1 MFGTRRARAVLLP
14 RLARL
19 SGLLPLA
26 ALTAGRRQIGWM
38 LGRAP
43 GLRDRV
49 QTAMAAAL
57 GPEGYT
63 RDHVDAYF
71 RHLADLAVF
80 SAEAFRSGIRA
91 AGVERYRIDAL
102 LDPYQR
108 ALQHGR
114 GALMV
119 CPHLIGHELLA
130 GATAAKLPVTFLVR
144 RSPNPEYEALKSRW
158 YAALGVEVVYRPQ
171 RGADVGGLTEMRAA
185 IRALRA
191 NRVLALTPDLVRRPG
206 TGVRV
211 RLFGRDVDLPGGA
224 FYLAI
229 RVGAPLFCSFFREEG
244 GRYRAWTDEPMA
256 IAVTGDRH
264 LDMAVAAQEWADR
277 FERFVR
283 AHPDM
288 WQFWLDKRWRRWLTS
303 LGASD
308 R

>member
-1 MFGTRRARAVLLP
+1 
-14 RLARL
+14 
-19 SGLLPLA
+19 
-26 ALTAGRRQIGWM
+26 M

-43 GLRDRV
+43 GLRNRV

-80 SAEAFRSGIRA
+80 SAEAFRSGIHA
-91 AGVERYRIDAL
+91 TAVERYRIDAL
-102 LDPYQR
+102 LDPYHR
-108 ALQHGR
+108 ALQQGR

-119 CPHLIGHELLA
+119 CPHLVGHELLA
-130 GATAAKLPVTFLVR
+130 GATSAKLPVTFLVR

-171 RGADVGGLTEMRAA
+171 RGADAGGLTEMRAA
-185 IRALRA
+185 VRALRA
-191 NRVLALTPDLVRRPG
+191 NRVLALTPDLLRRPG

-224 FYLAI
+224 FYLAV
-229 RVGAPLFCSFFREEG
+229 RVGAPLFCSFFQEEG
-244 GRYRAWTDEPMA
+244 GHYRAWTDEPMA
-256 IAVTGDRH
+256 IAVTGDR
-264 LDMAVAAQEWADR
+264 DRDIAVAAQEWADR

-288 WQFWLDKRWRRWLTS
+288 WQFWLDKRWRRWLTP